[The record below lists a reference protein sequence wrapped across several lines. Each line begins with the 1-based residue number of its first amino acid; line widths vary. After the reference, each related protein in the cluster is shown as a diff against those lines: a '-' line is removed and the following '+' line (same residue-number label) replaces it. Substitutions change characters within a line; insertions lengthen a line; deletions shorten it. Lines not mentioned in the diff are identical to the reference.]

1 MKTIPALLAAASLA
15 TVTGCMTTAER
26 NEHRVA
32 GGATPIFQKLD
43 TNNDG
48 KVTYAEF
55 DAGFTDVIFDTYNLN
70 GTGAI
75 TKQEW
80 NGVEKAHQDEAA
92 ATFRALDLNHDGKIT
107 KEELNTRSKRRNAV
121 VRRLF
126 NAVDA
131 NHDGVLSL
139 QEAQRFGIN
148 RAADRDPANHP

>member
-15 TVTGCMTTAER
+15 TVTGCMTTAEK
-26 NEHRVA
+26 NEHKPAV
-32 GGATPIFQKLD
+32 GATSIFQKLD

-48 KVTYAEF
+48 RVTYAEF
-55 DAGFTDVIFDTYNLN
+55 DAGFADAIFATYNLN

-75 TKQEW
+75 TRTEW
-80 NGVEKAHQDEAA
+80 NEVEKAHQDEAA

-107 KEELNTRSKRRNAV
+107 KEELNTHGKRRDAV

-126 NAVDA
+126 NAIDT
-131 NHDGVLSL
+131 NHDGVLTL